1 MDILGLNAFHADSSA
16 VLLRDGSLVSAL
28 EEERLN
34 RVKHWSGFPARAVG
48 SVLEAGGVALSGVPH
63 VAVSRDPRRHL
74 LRRLFFVLR
83 RRPQL
88 AAVRSR
94 LLNVRQVAD
103 LSGRL
108 RGLDAGFAGRIH
120 HVEHHRA
127 HLASAFYCS
136 PFAEAACLTVD
147 GFGDFVSSMSA
158 IGKGTRLEVLD
169 EVPFPHSLGVFYTAV
184 TQLLGFPHYG
194 DEYKVMA
201 LGSFGRPRFAEPL
214 RRVVRATADGRF
226 QTDTRYFRH
235 ATEGVT
241 MSWDDGQPV
250 LGPLWSP
257 RLAAEV
263 LPARAAGEPLTE
275 VHFDLAA
282 SLQQVFEE
290 VLLARLRWLQRRTG
304 LRALCLAGGCALNSV
319 ANGRLPAE
327 AGFTDLFVQ
336 PAAGD
341 AGTALGAAQY
351 VWHHEMGK
359 ERTFTMDHVYWG
371 PGYTEDR
378 LRAALEARFP
388 GFAAAGQVD
397 GVRLQRAASEE
408 ALLGETARALAGGA
422 IVGWFQGR
430 TEWGPRALGNR
441 SILADPRRP
450 ETKAILNARIKRRE
464 DFRPFAPSILLE
476 RVGDYFEPARPDP
489 FMVTV
494 LPLREEKRGVIPAA
508 AHVDGTGR
516 LHTVE
521 RTQNPRY
528 WALLKAFEK
537 ETGVPVLV
545 NTSFNDNE
553 PIVNTPEEAIDCFLR
568 TRMDRLVL
576 GDWVLERVA
585 GWLA

>member
-1 MDILGLNAFHADSSA
+1 M
-16 VLLRDGSLVSAL
+16 
-28 EEERLN
+28 
-34 RVKHWSGFPARAVG
+34 
-48 SVLEAGGVALSGVPH
+48 
-63 VAVSRDPRRHL
+63 
-74 LRRLFFVLR
+74 
-83 RRPQL
+83 
-88 AAVRSR
+88 
-94 LLNVRQVAD
+94 
-103 LSGRL
+103 
-108 RGLDAGFAGRIH
+108 
-120 HVEHHRA
+120 
-127 HLASAFYCS
+127 
-136 PFAEAACLTVD
+136 
-147 GFGDFVSSMSA
+147 
-158 IGKGTRLEVLD
+158 
-169 EVPFPHSLGVFYTAV
+169 
-184 TQLLGFPHYG
+184 
-194 DEYKVMA
+194 
-201 LGSFGRPRFAEPL
+201 
-214 RRVVRATADGRF
+214 
-226 QTDTRYFRH
+226 
-235 ATEGVT
+235 
-241 MSWDDGQPV
+241 
-250 LGPLWSP
+250 
-257 RLAAEV
+257 
-263 LPARAAGEPLTE
+263 
-275 VHFDLAA
+275 
-282 SLQQVFEE
+282 
-290 VLLARLRWLQRRTG
+290 
-304 LRALCLAGGCALNSV
+304 
-319 ANGRLPAE
+319 ANGRLPAQ

-494 LPLREEKRGVIPAA
+494 LPLREEKRAVIPAA

-521 RTQNPRY
+521 RAQNPRY